1 LLKNYHGEEAMDK
14 SSFLKI
20 QDVIRFIEDVFGD
33 RQSFEIEGGDAIVR
47 SEGRRAGDI
56 VSVRTF
62 LEQKCSDIVFS
73 VTICDDATDAAV
85 KKLPEVFNNP
95 DYLKVLRN
103 RYREINRTEL
113 QLWKI
118 EFLFSRL
125 VEAENSG
132 RHKTVFR
139 FTVNYLGEA

>member
-1 LLKNYHGEEAMDK
+1 MIK
-14 SSFLKI
+14 SGFLKI
-20 QDVIRFIEDVFGD
+20 QDVIKFIEDVFGD

-62 LEQKCSDIVFS
+62 LEQKSSDIVFS
-73 VTICDDATDAAV
+73 VTIYDDATSDAV

-103 RYREINRTEL
+103 RYRELNRTEI

-132 RHKTVFR
+132 RHKIVFR
-139 FTVNYLGEA
+139 FTVNYGGGA